1 MEKTNQLL
9 CDIDKHMRAEWYAGR
24 LPAESWPK
32 SLSDRLAAAV
42 ADPAVLGEVVVSK
55 NEAGHIVA
63 VTRQDAEG
71 RVLSTLAI
79 SAPIYAAPAAVA
91 VPDERA
97 AFEAAI
103 VDEQA
108 RILVGANKS
117 YLASVWLVRDGD
129 TYRQPTV
136 RTAWVIWKLA
146 RAALAAHPAEK
157 SNSVEF
163 DGIKTA
169 RPVVLPEPDFLQR
182 HEDVCGDE
190 VGPPTAF
197 YTADT
202 LRALLATGGQGQAVA
217 NPAIDFPHEEFDAI
231 AATRYKVVAA
241 DQSMFWEWAV
251 VAGDGTQQLY
261 VGRKVDCENM
271 ARKFA
276 GAFADG
282 SFHAMHAAPQQ
293 ADARDAAF
301 EAVRKKFCKLQRYSF
316 FLDDKGNVRRVPQ
329 FTGNWVEFESVHT
342 LFDPASVDAAIAAA
356 KGE

>member
-9 CDIDKHMRAEWYAGR
+9 RDIDKHMRAEWYAGR
-24 LPAESWPK
+24 LSAESWPK
-32 SLSDRLAAAV
+32 SLSDRLAAALLDTGGQ
-42 ADPAVLGEVVVSK
+42 A
-55 NEAGHIVA
+55 
-63 VTRQDAEG
+63 Q
-71 RVLSTLAI
+71 
-79 SAPIYAAPAAVA
+79 A
-91 VPDERA
+91 VPDDIRA
-97 AFEAAI
+97 ALSAA
-103 VDEQA
+103 VEQIEHDA
-108 RILVGANKS
+108 LKIEMEWGMGRNLYGMEI
-117 YLASVWLVRDGD
+117 DGD
-129 TYRQPTV
+129 LPPALLQ
-136 RTAWVIWKLA
+136 A
-146 RAALAAHPAEK
+146 RAALATTT
-157 SNSVEF
+157 
-163 DGIKTA
+163 TA
-169 RPVVLPEPDFLQR
+169 AAPVLPEPDFLQR

-202 LRALLATGGQGQAVA
+202 VRALLATGGQAYPCWSCNAAVTKKQRSDADGNCPHCNAELDLEDWPRAMATGGQGQAVA

-241 DQSMFWEWAV
+241 DQSMFWGWAV